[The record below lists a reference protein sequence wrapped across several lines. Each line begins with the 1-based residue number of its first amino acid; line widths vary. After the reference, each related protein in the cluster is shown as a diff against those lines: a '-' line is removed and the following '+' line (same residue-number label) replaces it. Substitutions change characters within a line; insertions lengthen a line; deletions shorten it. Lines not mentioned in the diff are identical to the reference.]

1 MIGEELA
8 RCHVGAI
15 LRDRPGRYYCARCL
29 AGLLDSAPCTKR
41 EARRAIAGLFRWPI
55 GLTTTLRR
63 HRHPCRGCGQ
73 VGEAR
78 MGAVA
83 IRLADGHA
91 PA

>member
-15 LRDRPGRYYCARCL
+15 LRDQPGRYYCARCL
-29 AGLLDSAPCTKR
+29 ARLLDTAPWTKR
-41 EARRAIAGLFRWPI
+41 EARRAIARLFRWPI
-55 GLTTTLRR
+55 GLTTTPR
-63 HRHPCRGCGQ
+63 RHPCRGCGR

-78 MGAVA
+78 LGAVA
-83 IRLADGHA
+83 IRLAVGPA